1 MMREIDQLDA
11 FSDGVGGLEKN
22 LSDAAASTAALS
34 GELREVRVGI
44 GETVRDLGNLQNGF
58 SNGLRKAFDGLVLDG
73 MKLSEALNTVATSM
87 VDTVYNNAVN
97 PVTDQLGGLLANGL
111 NAVVSG
117 LMPYKDGAP
126 FSQGRVMPFAR
137 GGVVSGPTSF
147 PMRDGSGLMGEAG
160 PEAIMPLARGADGKL
175 GVRGA
180 GGGTVNVTMNIQTP
194 DARGFERSQ
203 AQIAAQMSR
212 MLSRGQRNR

>member
-1 MMREIDQLDA
+1 MREIDQLDA
-11 FSDGVGGLEKN
+11 FSDGVEGLEKN
-22 LSDAAASTAALS
+22 LSDAAASTATLS

-73 MKLSEALNTVATSM
+73 MKLSDALNMVATSM
-87 VDTVYNNAVN
+87 VDTVYNNAIN
-97 PVTDQLGGLLANGL
+97 PVTDQIGGFLANGL

-147 PMRDGSGLMGEAG
+147 PMRGGTGLMGEAG

-175 GVRGA
+175 GVRGG
-180 GGGTVNVTMNIQTP
+180 GGGTVNVMMNIQTP

-212 MLSRGQRNR
+212 ILSRGQRNR